1 MYQYKK
7 LGRQICSVFLFF
19 LFTGLRKNVGV
30 TPLRLKME
38 SDKGED
44 KVKKHIKLTIDERV
58 LAEYD
63 RYYFSIH
70 TKAAKRPIAH
80 PYHES
85 INQWMIMKRPMMNAL
100 KAKWKDFI
108 VWFIEQQGYTNLRI
122 EKCELVF
129 TTYFNTNRRH
139 DVDNT
144 CPKFILDGF
153 CESGFI
159 VDDDSS
165 HILSLKLMCGVD
177 REHPRT
183 EIDIYCLDK
192 KEDT

>member
-1 MYQYKK
+1 
-7 LGRQICSVFLFF
+7 
-19 LFTGLRKNVGV
+19 
-30 TPLRLKME
+30 
-38 SDKGED
+38 
-44 KVKKHIKLTIDERV
+44 
-58 LAEYD
+58 
-63 RYYFSIH
+63 
-70 TKAAKRPIAH
+70 
-80 PYHES
+80 
-85 INQWMIMKRPMMNAL
+85 MNAL
-100 KAKWKDFI
+100 KARWKDFI

-129 TTYFNTNRRH
+129 ATYFNTNRRH

-144 CPKFILDGF
+144 CPKFILDGL

-159 VDDDSS
+159 VDDDST

-192 KEDT
+192 KEET

>member
-70 TKAAKRPIAH
+70 TKAAKRPIA
-80 PYHES
+80 
-85 INQWMIMKRPMMNAL
+85 QRPMMNAL

-165 HILSLKLMCGVD
+165 HILSLKLMCG
-177 REHPRT
+177 
-183 EIDIYCLDK
+183 EIGRAHV
-192 KEDT
+192 